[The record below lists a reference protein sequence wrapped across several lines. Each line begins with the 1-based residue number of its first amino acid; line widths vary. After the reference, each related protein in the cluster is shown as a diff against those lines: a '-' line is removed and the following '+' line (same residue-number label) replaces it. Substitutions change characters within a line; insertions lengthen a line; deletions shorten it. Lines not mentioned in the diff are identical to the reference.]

1 MSRLVDPT
9 ILAILAGALAL
20 SFTQGM
26 MPGWVV
32 YMVQLAIAA
41 ALPALGCMILLRSGL
56 LTFGQGLFSFLGAYG
71 LALTQEHLGLTDA
84 FAGILL
90 GALASALVAAVVGL
104 FLARYRGI
112 FFAMLTLALSMVVY
126 GIAIK
131 MDLFGRSD
139 GLNVARLTYLGFAPG
154 REWARP
160 ALFLM
165 CVWLFALA
173 AAATHLY
180 LTSRFGRMLSAIH
193 DNETRV
199 EYLGWSVRKAVH
211 VNFVVAAVLGSFGG
225 AIAAAAARYADPSLA
240 YWTAS
245 GEFVFIVLIS
255 GIGNVLS
262 PLLGSVFLEAL
273 RAYASTHFP
282 DEWQLVLGA
291 VMLLIILFLPKGLG
305 HLFVLAKR
313 MVVRPASA
321 AARDTDSAKEPS

>member
-1 MSRLVDPT
+1 MTRLFDPT
-9 ILAILAGALAL
+9 IILVVLGAVAL
-20 SFTQGM
+20 SFAEGA

-32 YMVQLAIAA
+32 YMTQLAIAA
-41 ALPALGCMILLRSGL
+41 ALPALGCMIMLRSGL
-56 LTFGQGLFSFLGAYG
+56 LSFGQGLYYFLGAYG
-71 LALTQEHLGLTDA
+71 IALTQDHLGLTDA
-84 FAGILL
+84 FAGLAV
-90 GALASALVAAVVGL
+90 GVLASVVVAVVIGL

-139 GLNVARLTYLGFAPG
+139 GLNVARLSYLGLTPG
-154 REWARP
+154 REWAS
-160 ALFLM
+160 ASLFFL

-173 AAATHLY
+173 AIATHLY
-180 LTSRFGRMLSAIH
+180 LTSRFGKMLSAIH

-199 EYLGWSVRKAVH
+199 EYLGWSVRHAVH
-211 VNFVVAAVLGSFGG
+211 VNYVVAAVLGSLGG
-225 AIAAAAARYADPSLA
+225 AVAAASARYADPSLA
-240 YWTAS
+240 YWTTS

-255 GIGNVLS
+255 GQASVLS
-262 PLLGSVFLEAL
+262 PLFGSAFLEVL
-273 RAYASTHFP
+273 RAYASAHFP

-313 MVVRPASA
+313 AVVRPAGA
-321 AARDTDSAKEPS
+321 AERKERAR

>member
-1 MSRLVDPT
+1 MRRLVDPT
-9 ILAILAGALAL
+9 IIAILAGALAL
-20 SFTQGM
+20 TFAHGL
-26 MPGWVV
+26 MPGWVI
-32 YMVQLAIAA
+32 YMLQLALAA

-56 LTFGQGLFSFLGAYG
+56 LTFGQGLFYFIGAYG
-71 LALTQEHLGLTDA
+71 VALTQRHLGLTDA
-84 FAGILL
+84 FAGLLL
-90 GALASALVAAVVGL
+90 GALASALVAAIVGT

-139 GLNVARLTYLGFAPG
+139 GLNVSRLTYLGVVPG
-154 REWARP
+154 REWATP
-160 ALFLM
+160 ALFVF
-165 CVWLFALA
+165 CIWVFA
-173 AAATHLY
+173 AAAVMTHLY

-199 EYLGWSVRKAVH
+199 EYLGWSVAKAVH
-211 VNFVVAAVLGSFGG
+211 VSFIVAAVLASLGG
-225 AIAAAAARYADPSLA
+225 TLAAAAARYADPSLA
-240 YWTAS
+240 FWTTS

-262 PLLGSVFLEAL
+262 PLFGSVFLEAL

-291 VMLLIILFLPKGLG
+291 VMLVIILFLPKGLG

-313 MVVRPASA
+313 AVVRPAAGKSVPA
-321 AARDTDSAKEPS
+321 NAKERS